1 MNSSGERSSCGL
13 GLGIDL
19 DRGDLLSGDLFEG
32 DRERLG
38 GGGGHLRRN
47 GGADA
52 LAELPEVARDLARAH
67 GRERDEAEF
76 RTGLLE
82 EVLDRG
88 VHHRVVAVRHEKAFA
103 SGPEGPSSA
112 PRG

>member
-1 MNSSGERSSCGL
+1 MKSNPEVN
-13 GLGIDL
+13 
-19 DRGDLLSGDLFEG
+19 E
-32 DRERLG
+32 
-38 GGGGHLRRN
+38 
-47 GGADA
+47 DA
-52 LAELPEVARDLARAH
+52 LFSLFSRFDTNGD
-67 GRERDEAEF
+67 GRIDEAEF

-112 PRG
+112 P